1 MIRHGF
7 RPDKWYDLPLKVR
20 LVSVLVQPVNQ
31 GILLNAINP
40 HHAQSRVRIKIC
52 GITRPEDAQLAA
64 ALGADAIGLVFY
76 SESPRHVTI
85 EQSREIT
92 ATLPPFVCKTGLFV
106 NPEEEDVRAVLGQVN
121 LDLLQFHGE
130 EDRQMC
136 ERYSK
141 PYIKAVRMQK
151 NTDLLQIAKEYQS
164 AGALLVDTFVKGV
177 KGGTGRIFDWS
188 LIPVDVGKPLILAG
202 GLTADNVA
210 DAVSKIRPY
219 GVDVSGGV
227 ESDKG
232 IKDAN
237 KLAEFIQEVRYA
249 ENQYR

>member
-1 MIRHGF
+1 MSG
-7 RPDKWYDLPLKVR
+7 
-20 LVSVLVQPVNQ
+20 LVQPVNQ

-40 HHAQSRVRIKIC
+40 HLDRSRVRIKIC
-52 GITRPEDAQLAA
+52 GITRPGDAQLAA
-64 ALGADAIGLVFY
+64 ALGADAIGLVFF
-76 SESPRHVTI
+76 SESPRYLTI
-85 EQSREIT
+85 EKALAIT
-92 ATLPPFVCKTGLFV
+92 AALPPFVCKTGLFV
-106 NPEEEDVRAVLGQVN
+106 NAGEDDIRSVLDRVN

-130 EDRQMC
+130 ENRQMC

-151 NTDLLQIAKEYQS
+151 TTNLTQIARDYES
-164 AGALLVDTFVKGV
+164 ASALLVDTFVEGV
-177 KGGTGRIFDWS
+177 QGGTGKTFDWS
-188 LIPVDVGKPLILAG
+188 LIPEDAGKPLILAG

-210 DAVSKIRPY
+210 DAISRVRPY

-237 KLAEFIQEVRYA
+237 KLAEFIKEVRYA